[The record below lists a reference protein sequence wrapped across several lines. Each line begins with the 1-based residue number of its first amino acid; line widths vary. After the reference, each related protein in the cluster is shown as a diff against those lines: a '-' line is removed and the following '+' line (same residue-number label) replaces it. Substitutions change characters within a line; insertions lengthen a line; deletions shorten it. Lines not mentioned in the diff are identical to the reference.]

1 MKRSYYPW
9 LLVALLWIVIAV
21 NYLDRQL
28 IYSVFPLIKADM
40 RLSDVELG
48 LVSAAFIWVYG
59 IVSPVAGWIGDRW
72 GRTRVI
78 ILSLAIWSLVTW
90 LTGHVHTF
98 GSLLSVRGVMGI
110 SEACYLPAALAL
122 ITDVH
127 SGKSVSRATGI
138 HQSGIYV
145 GVVLGGVGGGWLGEH
160 YGWRFAFTLLGV
172 FGVSYAIVLVP
183 ILRRN
188 SGSEERESK
197 AALGFFPS
205 VRELMLIRSFT
216 FIALAFSAF
225 AIANWAVYTWLPVYF
240 YEKFSASLASA
251 GFSATFYL
259 QFASVVGVVA
269 GGWIADRWAVRQ
281 PRARVLVQAIGTIA
295 ASPCLFLAGFT
306 SSEIAAV
313 LMLILFG
320 LGKGL
325 YDANTMPVLA
335 QIARSDLRATGY
347 GILNCAGGLAGG
359 AAAAGAGWLK
369 SVMGLGVVF
378 ELTGVILLGAVL
390 VLLKIQ
396 MPVHSQT
403 SVPSKVSN
411 RI

>member
-9 LLVALLWIVIAV
+9 LLVGLLWIVIAV

-48 LVSAAFIWVYG
+48 LISAAFIWVYG
-59 IVSPVAGWIGDRW
+59 IVSPIAGYIGDRW
-72 GRTRVI
+72 GRARVI
-78 ILSLAIWSLVTW
+78 VLSLAIWSLVTW
-90 LTGHVHTF
+90 LTGHAHSF
-98 GSLLSVRGVMGI
+98 GSLVSIRGVMGI

-145 GVVLGGVGGGWLGEH
+145 GIVLGGVGGGWLGEH
-160 YGWRFAFTLLGV
+160 YGWRFAFTLLGL
-172 FGVSYAIVLVP
+172 FGVCYAIVLVP
-183 ILRRN
+183 ILRRTDR
-188 SGSEERESK
+188 SEKSANH
-197 AALGFFPS
+197 AALGFLPS
-205 VRELMLIRSFT
+205 VRELMAIRSFAY
-216 FIALAFSAF
+216 IALAFSAF

-269 GGWIADRWAVRQ
+269 GGWIADRWAARQ
-281 PRARVLVQAIGTIA
+281 SRARVLVQAIGTIA

-306 SSEIAAV
+306 SSEVAAIA
-313 LMLILFG
+313 MLILFG

-335 QIARSDLRATGY
+335 EVARSDLRATGY

-359 AAAAGAGWLK
+359 VAAAGAGWLK
-369 SVMGLGVVF
+369 SAMGLGVVF
-378 ELTGVILLGAVL
+378 QLTGIILLAAVVL
-390 VLLKIQ
+390 LLKIKT
-396 MPVHSQT
+396 PAHSELPA
-403 SVPSKVSN
+403 SGKIPS

>member
-59 IVSPVAGWIGDRW
+59 IVSPLAGWIGDRW

-90 LTGHVHTF
+90 LTGQTHSF
-98 GSLLSVRGVMGI
+98 GSLVSVRGVMGI

-138 HQSGIYV
+138 HQSGIYM

-172 FGVSYAIVLVP
+172 FGVCYAIVLVP

-188 SGSEERESK
+188 DKFERRADN
-197 AALGFFPS
+197 AALGFFRS
-205 VRELMLIRSFT
+205 VRELIGLRSFAY
-216 FIALAFSAF
+216 IALAFSAF
-225 AIANWAVYTWLPVYF
+225 AIANWVVYTWLPVYF
-240 YEKFSASLASA
+240 YEKFSASLTSA

-259 QFASVVGVVA
+259 QFASVVGVLV

-281 PRARVLVQAIGTIA
+281 SRARVLVQAIGTVA

-313 LMLILFG
+313 TMLILFG
-320 LGKGL
+320 LGKGF

-335 QIARSDLRATGY
+335 QIARNDLRATGY

-359 AAAAGAGWLK
+359 MAAAGAGWLK

-378 ELTGVILLGAVL
+378 ELTGAILLVAVV

-396 MPVHSQT
+396 TAVCSEL
-403 SVPSKVSN
+403 SVPGKMPS